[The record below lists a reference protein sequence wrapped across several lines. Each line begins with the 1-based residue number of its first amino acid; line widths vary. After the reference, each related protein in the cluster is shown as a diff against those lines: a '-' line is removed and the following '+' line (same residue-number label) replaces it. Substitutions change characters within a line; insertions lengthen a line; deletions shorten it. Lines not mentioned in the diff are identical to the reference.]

1 MNVSGIAAAV
11 IQLAMNNAKDL
22 SVTKDD
28 LNLSAQEQFTPGT
41 GNNQLD
47 KVFHDVRTLSG
58 GADESLDLAGSLVDS
73 FGAAITFAKIKVLL
87 IRNLSTTQTL
97 TVGNGATPFLSW
109 VGAAAHTVTI
119 PPKGM
124 LLLVAPLAGFAV
136 TADTGDI
143 LKIANSATNPC
154 DYQIALAGTSA

>member
-1 MNVSGIAAAV
+1 MNISGLVGAV
-11 IQLAMNNAKDL
+11 IQLAVSNTKDL

-28 LNLSAQEQFTPGT
+28 LMLSAQEQFTPGT

-47 KVFHDVRTLSG
+47 KLFHDVRTLAG
-58 GADESLDLAGSLVDS
+58 GANESLDLAGSLVDS
-73 FGAAITFAKIKVLL
+73 FGGTITFAKIKALL
-87 IRNLSTTQTL
+87 IRNLSITQTL
-97 TVGNGATPFLSW
+97 IIGNGTNPFLSW

-119 PPKGM
+119 PPMGM

-143 LKIANSATNPC
+143 LKIVNSATNPC
-154 DYQIALAGTSA
+154 DYQIVLAGTSA

>member
-1 MNVSGIAAAV
+1 MNVSGMVAAV

-47 KVFHDVRTLSG
+47 KVFHDMRTLDAAAS
-58 GADESLDLAGSLVDS
+58 ESLDLAGSLVDS
-73 FGAAITFAKIKVLL
+73 FGSTITFAKLKVLL

-97 TVGNGATPFLSW
+97 TVGAGANPLINWIGDPTD
-109 VGAAAHTVTI
+109 VVKI

-143 LKIANSATNPC
+143 LKITNSATNPC

>member
-1 MNVSGIAAAV
+1 MNVSGLVAAV
-11 IQLAMNNAKDL
+11 IQLGISNTKDL

-41 GNNQLD
+41 GNSQLD
-47 KVFHDVRTLSG
+47 KVFHDVRTLDAA
-58 GADESLDLAGSLVDS
+58 ADESLDLAGSLVDS
-73 FGAAITFAKIKVLL
+73 FGAAITFVKLKVLL
-87 IRNLSTTQTL
+87 IRNLSATQTL
-97 TVGNGATPFLSW
+97 TIGNGANPFLSW

-154 DYQIALAGTSA
+154 DYQIVLAGTSA